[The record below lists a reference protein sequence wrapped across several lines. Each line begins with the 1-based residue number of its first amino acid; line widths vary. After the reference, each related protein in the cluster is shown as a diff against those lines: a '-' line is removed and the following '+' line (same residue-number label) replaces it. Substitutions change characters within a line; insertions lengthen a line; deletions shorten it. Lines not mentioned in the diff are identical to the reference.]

1 MKFSFG
7 KKQSLPSDMAAQPAS
22 KVKVAGN
29 IVKPSPAVDGKK
41 QIIAGLV
48 FICASFLGAVFLL
61 YLTVNAQSA
70 KEFEVKDLNE
80 KLLLVSTEK
89 EAAASQAQA
98 FKSQVGRALDLE
110 KVVDASQKVHGEKE
124 SDRKN
129 GSMWINRKTG
139 SWMVTLGVLN
149 GVTKGSRLGVFDGKN
164 KIATLKVI
172 SALDVVSYVE
182 PVDKEIGDFERDYYE
197 VKSE

>member
-1 MKFSFG
+1 MKFPFG
-7 KKQSLPSDMAAQPAS
+7 KKDAQPVVPAPKGAPKAAGLAS
-22 KVKVAGN
+22 KDPVV
-29 IVKPSPAVDGKK
+29 PPDGKK

-70 KEFEVKDLNE
+70 REFEVKDLNE

-89 EAAASQAQA
+89 EAAASQAQE
-98 FKSQVGRALDLE
+98 FKSQVGRALDLK
-110 KVVDASQKVHGEKE
+110 KVVDASQKVHGESE
-124 SDRKN
+124 SQRKT
-129 GSMWINRKTG
+129 GSMWINRKTA
-139 SWMVTLGVLN
+139 SSMVTLGVLN

-182 PVDKEIGDFERDYYE
+182 PVDKEIGDFQRDYYE